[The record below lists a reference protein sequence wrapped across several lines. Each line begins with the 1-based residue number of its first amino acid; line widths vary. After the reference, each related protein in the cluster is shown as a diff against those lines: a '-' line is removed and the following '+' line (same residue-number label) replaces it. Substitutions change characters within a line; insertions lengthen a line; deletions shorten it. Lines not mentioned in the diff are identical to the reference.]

1 MNTTTTTQGAVAARI
16 REALE
21 NKGKGHKDLAERLM
35 VSDRQAQRLMAGHS
49 QIKFDYLRVIGRWL
63 GVNPRS
69 LLGLPDTGFE
79 TWLTVRECAATAKRH
94 PETIRQAI
102 RAGEL
107 PSTQRK
113 AKGTHFVLES
123 DLNAW
128 IAGIR

>member
-1 MNTTTTTQGAVAARI
+1 MNTTTTQGEVAARI
-16 REALE
+16 REAIANRGQDAE
-21 NKGKGHKDLAERLM
+21 ALADRIG
-35 VSDRQAQRLMAGHS
+35 VSKRQAQRLMAGHS
-49 QIKFDYLRVIGRWL
+49 QINFDYLRVIGRWL

-69 LLGLPDTGFE
+69 FLGLPDTGYE

-94 PETIRQAI
+94 PETIRKAI

-113 AKGTHFVLES
+113 ARGTHFVLES

-128 IAGIR
+128 IAGVR

>member
-1 MNTTTTTQGAVAARI
+1 MTTTTTQGEVAARI
-16 REALE
+16 REAIANRGQDAE
-21 NKGKGHKDLAERLM
+21 ALADRIG
-35 VSDRQAQRLMAGHS
+35 VSKRQARRLMAGHS
-49 QIKFDYLRVIGRWL
+49 QINFDYLRVIGRWL

-69 LLGLPDTGFE
+69 FLGLPDTGYE

-94 PETIRQAI
+94 PETIRKAI

-113 AKGTHFVLES
+113 ARGTHFVLES

-128 IAGIR
+128 IAGVR

>member
-1 MNTTTTTQGAVAARI
+1 MNTTTTQGEVAARI
-16 REALE
+16 REAIANRGQDAE
-21 NKGKGHKDLAERLM
+21 ALADRIG
-35 VSDRQAQRLMAGHS
+35 VSKRQAQRLMAGHS
-49 QIKFDYLRVIGRWL
+49 QINFDYLRVIGRWL

-69 LLGLPDTGFE
+69 FLGLPDAGYE

-94 PETIRQAI
+94 PETIRKAI

>member
-1 MNTTTTTQGAVAARI
+1 MSTTTTQGAVAARI

-21 NKGKGHKDLAERLM
+21 NRGKTADDLAERIEI
-35 VSDRQAQRLMAGHS
+35 SNRQAKRLLAGHS
-49 QIKFDYLRVIGRWL
+49 QVKFDYLRVIGRWL

-69 LLGLPDTGFE
+69 FLSLPDTGYE

-94 PETIRQAI
+94 PDTIRKAI
-102 RAGEL
+102 QAGEL

>member
-1 MNTTTTTQGAVAARI
+1 MNTTTTQGQVAARI
-16 REALE
+16 REALHSRE
-21 NKGKGHKDLAERLM
+21 KNAQDLADRIM
-35 VSDRQAQRLMAGHS
+35 VSKRQAQRLLAGHS
-49 QIKFDYLRVIGRWL
+49 KIDFDYLRVIGRWL

-69 LLGLPDTGFE
+69 FLGLPDTGYE

-94 PETIRQAI
+94 PETIRKAI

-113 AKGTHFVLES
+113 ARGTHFVLES

-128 IAGIR
+128 IAGVR

>member
-1 MNTTTTTQGAVAARI
+1 MTTTTTQGEVAARI
-16 REALE
+16 REAIANRGQDAE
-21 NKGKGHKDLAERLM
+21 ALADRIG
-35 VSDRQAQRLMAGHS
+35 VSKRQAQRLMAGRS
-49 QIKFDYLRVIGRWL
+49 QINFDYLRVIGRWL

-69 LLGLPDTGFE
+69 FLGLPDTGYE

-94 PETIRQAI
+94 PETIRKAI

-113 AKGTHFVLES
+113 ARGTHFVLES

-128 IAGIR
+128 IAGVR

>member
-1 MNTTTTTQGAVAARI
+1 MNTTTSVQFAVAERVRNAMEER
-16 REALE
+16 
-21 NKGKGHKDLAERLM
+21 GKDASALAERIN
-35 VSDRQAQRLMAGHS
+35 VSVRQAQRIMAGQS

-69 LLGLPDTGFE
+69 FLGLPDTGYE

-94 PETIRQAI
+94 PETIRKAI

-107 PSTQRK
+107 PSSQRK